1 MTIPFK
7 SVEKLLKVLEK
18 ESKSAFEWFEINDMI
33 VNPDKFQAMIS
44 SCDKKENKFELNIND
59 SFISSQNSVTLLR
72 Y

>member
-59 SFISSQNSVTLLR
+59 IYPIGTLAH
-72 Y
+72 